1 MEREEMALNTV
12 TTNDTLN
19 DENVVH
25 SVQKQKLS
33 SQVEQPS
40 YQNNDDR
47 EEYSKAARSSEN
59 SKARSGSSK
68 DYRKSRDPVEE
79 EVVQGGRSTRTRIIK
94 RPVGENEDIGQR
106 KDRDERQE
114 IEKHHVTV
122 KGREDSYSRKNWD
135 PNLVHP
141 LHVKTETIDRR
152 KESDT
157 SEVAWQRRGE
167 DPHGKRT
174 RPEDTRK
181 REHSE
186 EMGSRHR
193 SKVRENER
201 SDRDD
206 HHQLRNYFDNGSWR
220 AHDKD
225 MGSRYRDRDDNLK
238 SRSENMDD
246 LHIKRRKDETQ
257 SRRDNAEKDV
267 LHIHR
272 ENSSRRKRERD
283 DVLDQ
288 RKRDDQA
295 RFRDDDQHQA
305 RHKEEGF
312 FQRERGERQRE
323 HDEWHRLKQ
332 SHEESLSKRERDG
345 GRGDLRSGRNTEDKA
360 WAANSRAKDDYKGS
374 DREYLKDAGRHVE
387 QLKRRDRVEN
397 ESFSMHRGREDA
409 YTRGNQLTNDGK
421 RARHER
427 ASSRNDRAVNA
438 SDNHR
443 VHEKRQ
449 KENIRKGRELED
461 GDHISLTPSKRNQE
475 EHNGQISETVCYFSG
490 YK

>member
-1 MEREEMALNTV
+1 
-12 TTNDTLN
+12 
-19 DENVVH
+19 
-25 SVQKQKLS
+25 
-33 SQVEQPS
+33 
-40 YQNNDDR
+40 
-47 EEYSKAARSSEN
+47 
-59 SKARSGSSK
+59 
-68 DYRKSRDPVEE
+68 
-79 EVVQGGRSTRTRIIK
+79 
-94 RPVGENEDIGQR
+94 
-106 KDRDERQE
+106 
-114 IEKHHVTV
+114 
-122 KGREDSYSRKNWD
+122 
-135 PNLVHP
+135 
-141 LHVKTETIDRR
+141 
-152 KESDT
+152 
-157 SEVAWQRRGE
+157 
-167 DPHGKRT
+167 
-174 RPEDTRK
+174 
-181 REHSE
+181 
-186 EMGSRHR
+186 
-193 SKVRENER
+193 
-201 SDRDD
+201 
-206 HHQLRNYFDNGSWR
+206 
-220 AHDKD
+220 
-225 MGSRYRDRDDNLK
+225 
-238 SRSENMDD
+238 MDD

-267 LHIHR
+267 LHIHT

-475 EHNGQISETVCYFSG
+475 EHNGQISETVSLKGRVEQGSGEHDIRMHHQSSRKHREDVSSDDELQDSRRGRSKMERWTSHKERDFSISSKSSSLKVKEIDTHNKSSLDRKLPDESSKKVENADSQHPLASEKDASDPVNKNADVNPMEDRHLDTVAKLKKRSERFKLPMPSEKEAMAIKKMESEPLPSG
-490 YK
+490 QSEAHADSEVKPERPARKRRWTSN